1 MPTATDSNILGI
13 RLRAIDRVWLT
24 VVALLLALLVAD
36 PGLATGAMQFVATAF
51 TSIGGYLAAAVLL
64 AAAAQASGADGL
76 IARAFSGRESV
87 GVAIAAGVGAL
98 SPFCSCGVI
107 PLIAG
112 MLGMGVPLAAVMA
125 FWLASP
131 LMDPSM
137 FILTAAV
144 AGTEFAVAKLLAAIA
159 VGALGGYATLWIIR
173 RQGFADPLRP
183 GISTTG
189 CGTGKV
195 RQMPVV
201 HWTFWQDAERRSRF
215 LRSTRQTG
223 LFLGKWLALAF
234 TLEFMMLT
242 WIPAET
248 IQGLLGQENALAIP
262 MAIIV
267 GIPAYLNGYAAI
279 ALIGGLLE
287 AGMSPAAGLAFLI
300 AGGVTSIPAAMAVA
314 ALVRAT
320 VFGWYLIMAI
330 VGALLSALAYHAW
343 LLLPLA

>member
-1 MPTATDSNILGI
+1 MATVTGLITIST
-13 RLRAIDRVWLT
+13 RLRAIDRVWLA

-36 PGLATGAMQFVATAF
+36 PDIAAGAVGFVATAF

-76 IARAFSGRESV
+76 IARAFSGRERV

-144 AGTEFAVAKLLAAIA
+144 AGTEFAIAKLLAAIA
-159 VGALGGYATLWIIR
+159 VGALGGYATLWITQ
-173 RQGFADPLRP
+173 RQGFANALRP

-195 RQMPVV
+195 RQNPVV
-201 HWTFWQDAERRSRF
+201 YWAFWKDAERRSRF
-215 LRSTRQTG
+215 LRSTRQTA

-248 IQGLLGQENALAIP
+248 IQGLLGQDNILAIP
-262 MAIIV
+262 VAIVV

-287 AGMSPAAGLAFLI
+287 AGMSPAAGLAFLV
-300 AGGVTSIPAAMAVA
+300 AGGVTSVPAAMAVA
-314 ALVRAT
+314 ALVRWP
-320 VFGWYLIMAI
+320 VFAWYLVLAG
-330 VGALLSALAYHAW
+330 VGALSTALAYHVW
-343 LLLPLA
+343 LLL